1 MDNKD
6 ILDIEKSKKIA
17 YVKDYDKSDGVN
29 SFYINGKS
37 AWLDKAT
44 RTSLVNTLTIEKS
57 AGRTKTQL
65 WLNNEMFE
73 VDIDD
78 ALQMLVVL
86 ELYAKDWFATLHL
99 DSLYDAIFCY
109 CCNDKAWCN
118 IFNRLM
124 VDRVYY
130 SRVAENRVK
139 PALLFNLDFVG
150 AFGAEVVINL
160 AVG

>member
-17 YVKDYDKSDGVN
+17 YVKDYDKSDSVN

-86 ELYAKDWFATLHL
+86 ELYAKDCYGVTEQHIANIKKL
-99 DSLYDAIFCY
+99 DDL
-109 CCNDKAWCN
+109 N
-118 IFNRLM
+118 
-124 VDRVYY
+124 RVYNY
-130 SRVAENRVK
+130 RYTTGYPEKLS
-139 PALLFNLDFVG
+139 FNV
-150 AFGAEVVINL
+150 
-160 AVG
+160 